1 MISPERNSEKYVG
14 RSEPVYTYTGAER
27 DISFSLKLF
36 AQTRYELMA
45 MYQKLNHLTSLC
57 YPQYKDDSANFS
69 TAKTRMK
76 PPLIKMRMGELYGRS
91 KFREGHKLNPTK
103 AKSATNWMPPRYL
116 STDMTGFI
124 KSLSY
129 TVPDESPWEIRA
141 GKRVPKYIT
150 AAIGYQVIHNDTP
163 DNETAFY
170 GFTGY
175 SEEAMDTDGEGF
187 ARQKSLSGGADFK
200 KVIGDIAGTL

>member
-1 MISPERNSEKYVG
+1 
-14 RSEPVYTYTGAER
+14 
-27 DISFSLKLF
+27 
-36 AQTRYELMA
+36 
-45 MYQKLNHLTSLC
+45 
-57 YPQYKDDSANFS
+57 
-69 TAKTRMK
+69 
-76 PPLIKMRMGELYGRS
+76 MGELYGRS